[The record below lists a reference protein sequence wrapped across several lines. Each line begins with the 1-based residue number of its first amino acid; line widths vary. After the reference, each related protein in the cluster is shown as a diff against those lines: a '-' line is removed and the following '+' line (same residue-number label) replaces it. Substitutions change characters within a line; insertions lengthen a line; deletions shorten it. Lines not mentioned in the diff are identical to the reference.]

1 VAEGSCARRR
11 GGGGA
16 ARRIVHRQ
24 QAQAAAGAQAGPAG
38 NSGAGE
44 LAEALLA
51 LEGRVL
57 EVEGERAAALLSAG
71 AAAEGE
77 RAARARAEAAEAAA
91 EALQAQLLGSK
102 LSMARLCKQL
112 EDAGVGTVTDAL
124 EGEEGGGGE
133 EGGEGGCA
141 PASALDSTTHLAME
155 FWGAGCAPAAAA
167 AGEAGGGEGDLGL
180 GL

>member
-1 VAEGSCARRR
+1 M
-11 GGGGA
+11 
-16 ARRIVHRQ
+16 
-24 QAQAAAGAQAGPAG
+24 
-38 NSGAGE
+38 
-44 LAEALLA
+44 LA
-51 LEGRVL
+51 
-57 EVEGERAAALLSAG
+57 VEGERAAALLSAG

-124 EGEEGGGGE
+124 EGEEGG
-133 EGGEGGCA
+133 EGGEGGGGA
-141 PASALDSTTHLAME
+141 LVSALDSTTHLAME
-155 FWGAGCAPAAAA
+155 FWGGGGGGDVACAPAAAA
-167 AGEAGGGEGDLGL
+167 AGEAGGGGSDLGL